1 MITLSNVDAEK
12 VIEHLTELEAIHR
25 EKLKRSL
32 DKSTKA
38 VNHVRMLVILK
49 SKINKKL
56 NKACPQRVQNK

>member
-12 VIEHLTELEAIHR
+12 IIEHLTELEEIHR
-25 EKLKRSL
+25 EKLKGSL